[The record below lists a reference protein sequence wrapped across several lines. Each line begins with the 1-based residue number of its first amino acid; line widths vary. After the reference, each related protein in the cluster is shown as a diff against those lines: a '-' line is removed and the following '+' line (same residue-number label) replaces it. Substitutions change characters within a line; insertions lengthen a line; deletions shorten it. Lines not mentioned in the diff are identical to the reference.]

1 MCLSSAELVKI
12 VKVEYAADK
21 IRRLCARLLNES
33 PDSEQAAV
41 YRAELRVATGKLMAE
56 QEAWNRT
63 SEPDVHQDGARQS
76 YRSRESDSADGFAEG
91 LKLFKPNRPDSTKKK
106 D

>member
-1 MCLSSAELVKI
+1 MDN
-12 VKVEYAADK
+12 AADI
-21 IRRLCARLLNES
+21 IRRLCGRLVIEP

-41 YRAELRVATGKLMAE
+41 YRAELKAATRQLMAE

-63 SEPDVHQDGARQS
+63 SEPDVHQDQGRQS

-91 LKLFKPNRPDSTKKK
+91 LKLFNPKKPDSAKKK

>member
-1 MCLSSAELVKI
+1 VKI
-12 VKVEYAADK
+12 VEMEYAADK
-21 IRRLCARLLNES
+21 IRRLCARLANES

-41 YRAELRVATGKLMAE
+41 YRTKLKAATRELMAE
-56 QEAWNRT
+56 QEVWNRT
-63 SEPDVHQDGARQS
+63 SEPDVHQDEARQS

-91 LKLFKPNRPDSTKKK
+91 LKLFNPTKSDSAKKK